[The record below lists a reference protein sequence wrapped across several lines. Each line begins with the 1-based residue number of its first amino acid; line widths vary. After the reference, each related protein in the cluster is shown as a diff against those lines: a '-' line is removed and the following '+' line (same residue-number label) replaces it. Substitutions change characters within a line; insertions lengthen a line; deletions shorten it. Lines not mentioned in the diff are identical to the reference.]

1 MSDLWA
7 AIDTRRLC
15 PRILV
20 TNGGREPLV
29 KAHLSGP
36 PQHHR
41 ALPTFL
47 EALALWEGRPVR
59 AALVVGKSA
68 NGCDMSRY
76 HEFFADPDRTP
87 LYSIDYVA
95 SPAELRRANRDPI
108 RGMGR
113 FDDLK
118 QLLLWEVAR

>member
-1 MSDLWA
+1 MSDLWV

-20 TNGGREPLV
+20 TNAGREPLL

-36 PQHHR
+36 PQHRR
-41 ALPTFL
+41 ALSTFL

-59 AALVVGKSA
+59 AALVVGGRG
-68 NGCDMSRY
+68 GCDMSQY
-76 HEFFADPDRTP
+76 HDFFAEPDNTP
-87 LYSIDYVA
+87 MYSIEYVSSLA
-95 SPAELRRANRDPI
+95 KMKRTSTDQI

-113 FDDLK
+113 FQDLK
-118 QLLLWEVAR
+118 QLLLFEVAR

>member
-20 TNGGREPLV
+20 TNSGREPLV
-29 KAHLSGP
+29 KANLSGP
-36 PQHHR
+36 PQHRR

-59 AALVVGKSA
+59 AALVVGKSD
-68 NGCDMSRY
+68 GSDTSRY
-76 HEFFADPDRTP
+76 HDFFADLDHTP
-87 LYSIDYVA
+87 LYSIDYVS
-95 SPAELRRANRDPI
+95 SPAELRRAHRDQI

-113 FDDLK
+113 FQDLK
-118 QLLLWEVAR
+118 QLLMWEVAR